1 MIKVGTFDSS
11 YRLIVDCEDKWT
23 GDIWRGEYKHQYVE
37 EITAKAKNP
46 KQFSVFVKMIVSAAK
61 RESQEVVI
69 DLLSQNDLELLKQKK
84 TMEKAQSLPIQGS
97 DNPRQKKY
105 LILTLRGEY
114 DKTHY
119 PLPLP
124 FLDDPDITTVR
135 RTFTRLQSLYQMQ

>member
-1 MIKVGTFDSS
+1 VIKVGTFDSS

-97 DNPRQKKY
+97 DNP
-105 LILTLRGEY
+105 
-114 DKTHY
+114 H
-119 PLPLP
+119 
-124 FLDDPDITTVR
+124 
-135 RTFTRLQSLYQMQ
+135 